1 MLYTFFFFLKSVRQ
15 YTYCINKLYY
25 SAFQFDFFSNYGWKA
40 KKDTEL
46 FYSATPPVELNT
58 DMFSSTQFAPFQE
71 LKKYK
76 NV

>member
-1 MLYTFFFFLKSVRQ
+1 MVE
-15 YTYCINKLYY
+15 
-25 SAFQFDFFSNYGWKA
+25 KA
-40 KKDTEL
+40 KKDTEP

-58 DMFSSTQFAPFQE
+58 YIFSSTQFAPFQK

>member
-1 MLYTFFFFLKSVRQ
+1 M
-15 YTYCINKLYY
+15 
-25 SAFQFDFFSNYGWKA
+25 
-40 KKDTEL
+40 DTEL

-58 DMFSSTQFAPFQE
+58 DTFSSTQFAPFQE